1 MNSINFVVLGEQTI
15 ANDFGKKGTTTD
27 LTLYDKKESD
37 IIRTWVVPNGFPEK
51 IQPLLQAINIA
62 EYVIFYVASLDKYVG
77 EQIIAL
83 DMLGKKD
90 GIISH
95 SYEVDENRLN
105 SMIKG
110 TVLDNYKKVDSPNIK
125 QELTKFSPISNNG
138 DTQIVIDHCFDV
150 KGVGTVV
157 LGKVLQ
163 GTVNQYDKLKHLPS
177 RTEVMIKSIQMH
189 DDDIKLANCPARVG
203 LSLKGIKPDEVGRGD
218 IITSDES
225 LLVKSEI
232 EIDFKQSPFYKG
244 EISVNQM
251 CLISVGLQIKAAKF
265 SSISPVK
272 LTLEKPII
280 CKENDLKII
289 TPLWKINAKEYM
301 NDLIISNFKFILTSV
316 SSDGLDERWLGKI
329 ISAHDIL
336 QLNKLSDKYGFNL
349 NFEGGEAETFVV
361 DCPLYSHPININK
374 SKTIWDGYRGRF
386 EIEDAG
392 LDSNAR

>member
-1 MNSINFVVLGEQTI
+1 
-15 ANDFGKKGTTTD
+15 
-27 LTLYDKKESD
+27 
-37 IIRTWVVPNGFPEK
+37 
-51 IQPLLQAINIA
+51 
-62 EYVIFYVASLDKYVG
+62 
-77 EQIIAL
+77 
-83 DMLGKKD
+83 MLGKND

-110 TVLDNYKKVDSPNIK
+110 TVLNNYKRVDSPNIK

-265 SSISPVK
+265 SSVSPVK

-280 CKENDLKII
+280 CKKNDICLFIKPESTTVRII
-289 TPLWKINAKEYM
+289 GSGKIN
-301 NDLIISNFKFILTSV
+301 
-316 SSDGLDERWLGKI
+316 
-329 ISAHDIL
+329 
-336 QLNKLSDKYGFNL
+336 
-349 NFEGGEAETFVV
+349 
-361 DCPLYSHPININK
+361 
-374 SKTIWDGYRGRF
+374 
-386 EIEDAG
+386 
-392 LDSNAR
+392 